1 MADKNFTPSWA
12 IPVGMNHVPAYQVS
26 GIPWATGSVN
36 CASGITKFTFPY
48 VTRWIVINNW
58 DTTNDAKVSFSLRG
72 QGAGTEHPDHFF
84 TVGKQFANAGR
95 PGTVRLE
102 LKVSEIFISTSTKV
116 DVIAGLT
123 TIKPEKIAT
132 SLGPSFSG
140 SAGVG

>member
-36 CASGITKFTFPY
+36 CSSGVTKFTFPY
-48 VTRWIVINNW
+48 VTRWIVINNHS
-58 DTTNDAKVSFSLRG
+58 TSANAKVSFSERG
-72 QGAGTEHPDHFF
+72 QGTGTPTTSNFF
-84 TVGKQFANAGR
+84 EVGKQFANASG
-95 PGTVRLE
+95 PSSVRLE
-102 LKVSEIFISTSTKV
+102 LKVSEIFISGADKV

-132 SLGPSFSG
+132 SNGPSFSG